1 MGGLDYAEA
10 DEKKCQGED
19 DFEHA
24 GAGTWCRIR
33 GVFLLILIDDSQMF
47 K

>member
-1 MGGLDYAEA
+1 MGGLDYAGA
-10 DEKKCQGED
+10 DEKKCQGGD